1 MPCTTKPATNQ
12 NPFSRM
18 RLNLGVMPFNITAR
32 SSASAEL
39 AESAAVALGGASC
52 GGGGEVHEGLAF
64 FGGLA
69 TGFAAGVGFLVER
82 LGDGGGAAEVAE
94 GEDVDFELAAFGADL
109 EAIADADVA
118 AGFDRLVVG
127 LDAVEFAGA
136 GGLGAGFEE
145 ACRPEPFVDAGGHSS
160 EFSAVADSR
169 SASAALRMTKKKQV
183 LRCAQDDKARMF
195 VGQECLIRSFTFSLC
210 RFLGRGVGRGL
221 PGSGHRPLGLWRRQ
235 FSGTG

>member
-18 RLNLGVMPFNITAR
+18 RLNLGVMAFNITAR

-39 AESAAVALGGASC
+39 VEFAAVAFGRAGC
-52 GGGGEVHEGLAF
+52 GGGSEMHHGFSFL
-64 FGGLA
+64 GGLA
-69 TGFAAGVGFLVER
+69 ASFTAGVGFAVER
-82 LGDGGGAAEVAE
+82 LRDGGGSAEVAE

-109 EAIADADVA
+109 EAIADVNVA

-145 ACRPEPFVDAGGHSS
+145 ARRPEPFVDAGGHSS
-160 EFSAVADSR
+160 EFSAVRARRPFGWAQGKLSR
-169 SASAALRMTKKKQV
+169 LPAGRRRYGREQRLSLR
-183 LRCAQDDKARMF
+183 
-195 VGQECLIRSFTFSLC
+195 
-210 RFLGRGVGRGL
+210 
-221 PGSGHRPLGLWRRQ
+221 SG
-235 FSGTG
+235 

>member
-1 MPCTTKPATNQ
+1 MPCTTKPTTNQ

-18 RLNLGVMPFNITAR
+18 RLNLGVMAFNITAR

-52 GGGGEVHEGLAF
+52 GGWGEVHEGSAF
-64 FGGLA
+64 LGGLA
-69 TGFAAGVGFLVER
+69 TGFTAGVGFAVKSLR
-82 LGDGGGAAEVAE
+82 DGGGATQVAE

-109 EAIADADVA
+109 EAIADVDVA

-160 EFSAVADSR
+160 EFNAVRARRPFGWAQGKLSR
-169 SASAALRMTKKKQV
+169 LPAGRRRYGREQRLSLR
-183 LRCAQDDKARMF
+183 
-195 VGQECLIRSFTFSLC
+195 
-210 RFLGRGVGRGL
+210 
-221 PGSGHRPLGLWRRQ
+221 SG
-235 FSGTG
+235 